1 MLSFVILLFCFSTL
15 ATALPADVVKNLTK
29 QLFETN
35 AYDNTLRPANDQMS
49 PTDLKVSFYL
59 SSLNKLDELEE
70 KLITTAYLTL
80 EWKDEFLTWD
90 LTSFPVP
97 RITIPQSKVW
107 KPDFVLKNGFTEFK
121 ELGGSFYNVL
131 LSFDG
136 TIMWKPYQVFESQ
149 CSIDVTYFP
158 FDTQTCEIDFTLWTS
173 FGFQVTLNSSSTNVE
188 MGRYKTNSV
197 WEISS
202 TSQIIDNTGISSIVT
217 YTLNLKRKPDF
228 YVGNLVMPILFLG
241 ILNLLVFVIP
251 ADAGE
256 KMSYCITVAL
266 GFIVFLTIISSA
278 LPANSDNTPYLSTYL
293 QIQIFLGGMALVIS
307 AIQLRLRHK
316 PEDQEVYKPLKI
328 LVKVSMGRYFKAREE
343 EPNTDKVIP
352 IEGLTDKNM
361 DANKEQISWNDASS
375 AIDFV
380 MFWIYVFVYCIS
392 TIAIMA
398 ILTK

>member
-1 MLSFVILLFCFSTL
+1 MLRLVILLFFLSSL
-15 ATALPADVVKNLTK
+15 ASALPADVVKNLTK

-80 EWKDEFLTWD
+80 EWQDEFLTWD

-97 RITIPQSKVW
+97 RITIPQNKVW

-121 ELGGSFYNVL
+121 ELGGSFYNDL

-136 TIMWKPYQVFESQ
+136 TVMWKPYQVFESQ

-158 FDTQTCEIDFTLWTS
+158 FDTQTCEIDFTLWS
-173 FGFQVTLNSSSTNVE
+173 HFGFQVTLNSSSTNVE

-202 TSQIIDNTGISSIVT
+202 TSQNIDNTGISSIVT

-241 ILNLLVFVIP
+241 ILNFLVFVIP

-293 QIQIFLGGMALVIS
+293 QIQIILGGIALIIS

-316 PEDQEVYKPLKI
+316 PEDQEVYKPLKVF
-328 LVKVSMGRYFKAREE
+328 VKLSMGKYFKAQQ

-352 IEGLTDKNM
+352 IEGLHDKNL
-361 DANKEQISWNDASS
+361 DENKDQISWNDASS

-380 MFWIYVFVYCIS
+380 MFWVYVFVYCIS